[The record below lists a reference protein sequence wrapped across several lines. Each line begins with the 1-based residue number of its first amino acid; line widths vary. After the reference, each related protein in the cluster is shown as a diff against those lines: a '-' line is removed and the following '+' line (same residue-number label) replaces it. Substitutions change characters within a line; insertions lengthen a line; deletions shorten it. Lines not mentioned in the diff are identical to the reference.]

1 MRQEPLNESHRSGLD
16 RLKKGSLKTVQ
27 DLLEHLEVVVCL
39 LKTTGASDNT
49 VPLEEYTD
57 R

>member
-1 MRQEPLNESHRSGLD
+1 MRQEPLTESHRSGLD
-16 RLKKGSLKTVQ
+16 RLKKGSLKTVR